1 MKELTSQQRALL
13 EQPNYAVVTTL
24 REDGSPHSTVVW
36 VHVDDDGVPTF
47 NTATGRVKPANLER
61 DPRVSLVV
69 VEGGDFYRWL
79 SIDGRVELT
88 DDGAEEQI
96 DALSRKYDGQPWS
109 YVDGQERLKIRL
121 LPDHVVTYGL
131 GTDS

>member
-1 MKELTSQQRALL
+1 MSELTTEQRALL

-47 NTATGRVKPANLER
+47 NTAKGRVKPTNLER
-61 DPRVSLVV
+61 DPRVSMVV
-69 VEGGDFYRWL
+69 VDGGDFYRWL
-79 SIDGRVELT
+79 SIDGHVELT

-96 DALSRKYDGQPWS
+96 DAFSRKYDGKPWS
-109 YVDGQERLKIRL
+109 YVDGQERVKIRL
-121 LPDHVVTYGL
+121 LPDHVVAYGV
-131 GTDS
+131 T